1 MDRGAGGN
9 RPDVSAVA
17 PASVSTGDVIDRPLT
32 IVIPVYNEGAN
43 FPALWSEMKQHL
55 GFPFTALVA
64 YDFDGDD
71 TLPVAQQIIAQGET
85 RLRLIKNSYGRGVV
99 GAIRTGFDAAPPGP
113 VLVVMAD
120 LSDDLGRV
128 RRMLELYRSGSHIVV
143 GSRYMKGG
151 RLIGG
156 PWFKQLLSRL
166 SGLTLCWFRGIPT
179 HDATN
184 AFKIYDRA
192 MLSAIRIESKG
203 GFELSLEITV
213 KAFLAGY
220 TISET
225 PSTWRDRTAGTSHF
239 KLWKWLPHYL
249 KWYFMAFQPKS
260 RSLGGREEVRSA

>member
-1 MDRGAGGN
+1 MEL
-9 RPDVSAVA
+9 
-17 PASVSTGDVIDRPLT
+17 PLT

-43 FPALWSEMKQHL
+43 FPALWAEMTQHL
-55 GFPFTALVA
+55 NFPFTALVA
-64 YDFDGDD
+64 YDFDGDN
-71 TLPVAQQIIAQGET
+71 TVPVAQHIIAQGEN
-85 RLRLIKNSYGRGVV
+85 RLRMVKNTYGRGVV

-120 LSDDLGRV
+120 LSDDMSQVGL
-128 RRMLELYRSGSHIVV
+128 MLALYRAGNQIVV

-151 RLIGG
+151 KLIGG

-166 SGLTLCWFRGIPT
+166 SGLSLCWLRGIPT

-192 MLSAIRIESKG
+192 MLSTISIESKG

-220 TISET
+220 SITET
-225 PSTWRDRTAGTSHF
+225 PSTWRDRTAGTSRF

-249 KWYFMAFQPKS
+249 KWYFMAFQPKAKS
-260 RSLGGREEVRSA
+260 REASEELRPT

>member
-1 MDRGAGGN
+1 MD
-9 RPDVSAVA
+9 SL
-17 PASVSTGDVIDRPLT
+17 LT

-43 FPALWSEMKQHL
+43 FPALWSEMTEHL
-55 GFPFTALVA
+55 NFPFTALVA

-71 TLPVAQQIIAQGET
+71 TLPVVQQIIAQGEA
-85 RLRLIKNSYGRGVV
+85 RLKLVKNSYGRGVV
-99 GAIRTGFDAAPPGP
+99 GAIRSGFDAAPAGP

-120 LSDDLGRV
+120 LSDDLGQV
-128 RRMLELYRSGSHIVV
+128 SKMLELYRRGSHIVV

-166 SGLTLCWFRGIPT
+166 SGLSLCWLRGMPT

-192 MLSAIRIESKG
+192 MLDAIQIESKG

-225 PSTWRDRTAGTSHF
+225 PSTWRDRTAGTSRF

-260 RSLGGREEVRSA
+260 RKRRPRGELRPT

>member
-1 MDRGAGGN
+1 MDTVRGV
-9 RPDVSAVA
+9 VSAVEG
-17 PASVSTGDVIDRPLT
+17 TNRPLT
-32 IVIPVYNEGAN
+32 VVIPVYNEGAN
-43 FPALWSEMKQHL
+43 FPGLWSEMTEHL
-55 GFPFTALVA
+55 DFPFTALVA

-71 TLPVAQQIIAQGET
+71 TLPVVQQIIEQGET
-85 RLRLIKNSYGRGVV
+85 RLRLVKNSYDRGVV
-99 GAIRTGFDAAPPGP
+99 GAIRTGFDAASDGP

-120 LSDDLGRV
+120 LSDDLAQV
-128 RRMLELYRSGSHIVV
+128 RKMLELYRRGSHIVV

-156 PWFKQLLSRL
+156 PWFKQMLSRL
-166 SGLTLCWFRGIPT
+166 SGLSLCWFRGIPT

-192 MLSAIRIESKG
+192 MLGALPIKSKG

-225 PSTWRDRTAGTSHF
+225 PATWRDRTAGTSRF

-260 RSLGGREEVRSA
+260 RKLGATKELRPT

>member
-1 MDRGAGGN
+1 L
-9 RPDVSAVA
+9 
-17 PASVSTGDVIDRPLT
+17 TGDEIDRPLT

-43 FPALWSEMKQHL
+43 FPALWLEMKEHL
-55 GFPFTALVA
+55 NFPFTAFVA

-71 TLPVAQQIIAQGET
+71 TLPAAQQIIAQGET
-85 RLRLIKNSYGRGVV
+85 RLRLIKNTYGGGVV
-99 GAIRTGFDAAPPGP
+99 GAIRTGFDAAGAGP

-120 LSDDLGRV
+120 LSDDLAQV
-128 RRMLELYRSGSHIVV
+128 RRMVELYRQGNHIVV

-166 SGLTLCWFRGIPT
+166 SGLTLCWLRGIPT

-192 MLSAIRIESKG
+192 MLAAIRIESKG

-220 TISET
+220 TIAET
-225 PSTWRDRTAGTSHF
+225 PSTWRDRTAGTSRF

-260 RSLGGREEVRSA
+260 RNQAPRKALRPT

>member
-1 MDRGAGGN
+1 
-9 RPDVSAVA
+9 VSESL
-17 PASVSTGDVIDRPLT
+17 ASKISLAEVGDRPLT

-43 FPALWSEMKQHL
+43 FPALWGEMTEHL
-55 GFPFTALVA
+55 KLPFTALIA
-64 YDFDGDD
+64 FDFDGDD
-71 TLPVAQQIIAQGET
+71 TLPVARQIIGRGET
-85 RLRLIKNSYGRGVV
+85 RLKLIKNTYGRGVV
-99 GAIRTGFDAAPPGP
+99 GAIRTGFDAAPAGP

-120 LSDDLGRV
+120 LSDDLAQVGK
-128 RRMLELYRSGSHIVV
+128 MLELYRRGSHVVV

-151 RLIGG
+151 KLIGG

-225 PSTWRDRTAGTSHF
+225 PSTWRDRTAGTSRF
-239 KLWKWLPHYL
+239 RLWKWLPHYL

-260 RSLGGREEVRSA
+260 KSLGATKQLRSA

>member
-1 MDRGAGGN
+1 VNQSLA
-9 RPDVSAVA
+9 SKIWLAEVA
-17 PASVSTGDVIDRPLT
+17 DRPLT

-43 FPALWSEMKQHL
+43 FPALWGEMTEHL
-55 GFPFTALVA
+55 KLPFTALIA
-64 YDFDGDD
+64 FDFDGDD
-71 TLPVAQQIIAQGET
+71 TLPVARQIIEQGET
-85 RLRLIKNSYGRGVV
+85 RLKLIKNTYDRGVV
-99 GAIRTGFDAAPPGP
+99 GAIRTGFDAAPAGP

-120 LSDDLGRV
+120 LSDDLAQVGK
-128 RRMLELYRSGSHIVV
+128 MLELYKRGSHVVV

-151 RLIGG
+151 KLIGG

-225 PSTWRDRTAGTSHF
+225 PSTWRDRTVGTSRF
-239 KLWKWLPHYL
+239 RLWKWLPHYL

-260 RSLGGREEVRSA
+260 RGLGARKELRSA

>member
-1 MDRGAGGN
+1 M
-9 RPDVSAVA
+9 
-17 PASVSTGDVIDRPLT
+17 DRPLT

-43 FPALWSEMKQHL
+43 FPALWSEMTEHL
-55 GFPFTALVA
+55 DFPFTAFVA
-64 YDFDGDD
+64 YDFDGDN
-71 TLPVAQQIIAQGET
+71 TLPVAQEIIAQGET

-99 GAIRTGFDAAPPGP
+99 GAIRTGFEAAPAGP
-113 VLVVMAD
+113 VLVLMAD
-120 LSDDLGRV
+120 LSDDLGQV
-128 RRMLELYRSGSHIVV
+128 GKMLELYRKGSHIVV

-166 SGLTLCWFRGIPT
+166 SGLSLCWLRGLPT

-192 MLSAIRIESKG
+192 MLGSIRIESKG

-220 TISET
+220 KITEI
-225 PSTWRDRTAGTSHF
+225 PSTWRDRTAGTSRF

-260 RSLGGREEVRSA
+260 RNRGSREELRPT

>member
-1 MDRGAGGN
+1 MN
-9 RPDVSAVA
+9 K
-17 PASVSTGDVIDRPLT
+17 PLS

-43 FPALWSEMKQHL
+43 FPGLWLEMTKHL
-55 GFPFTALVA
+55 TIPFTALVA
-64 YDFDGDD
+64 YDFDGDN
-71 TLPVAQQIIAQGET
+71 TLPVVQKIIAEGET
-85 RLRLIKNSYGRGVV
+85 RLKLVKNSYGRGVV
-99 GAIRTGFDAAPPGP
+99 GAIRTGFDAAPDGP

-120 LSDDLGRV
+120 LSDDLGQV
-128 RRMLELYRSGSHIVV
+128 SKMLELYRRGSHIVV

-151 RLIGG
+151 RIIGG

-166 SGLTLCWFRGIPT
+166 SGLSLCWFRGIPT

-192 MLSAIRIESKG
+192 MLDTIQIESKG

-225 PSTWRDRTAGTSHF
+225 PTTWRDRTAGESRF

-249 KWYFMAFQPKS
+249 KWYFMAFQPKVPNQE
-260 RSLGGREEVRSA
+260 RREKLGLT

>member
-1 MDRGAGGN
+1 VNQSLA
-9 RPDVSAVA
+9 SKIWLAEVA
-17 PASVSTGDVIDRPLT
+17 DRPLT

-43 FPALWSEMKQHL
+43 FPALWGEMTEHL
-55 GFPFTALVA
+55 KLPFTALIA
-64 YDFDGDD
+64 FDFDGDD
-71 TLPVAQQIIAQGET
+71 TLPVARQIIKQGET
-85 RLRLIKNSYGRGVV
+85 RLKLIKNTYGRGVV
-99 GAIRTGFDAAPPGP
+99 GAIRTGFDAAPAGP

-120 LSDDLGRV
+120 LSDDLAQVGK
-128 RRMLELYRSGSHIVV
+128 MLELYKRGSHVVV

-151 RLIGG
+151 KLIGG

-225 PSTWRDRTAGTSHF
+225 PSTWRDRTAGTSRF
-239 KLWKWLPHYL
+239 RLWRWLPHYL

-260 RSLGGREEVRSA
+260 KSLGAGKELQTT